1 MKMTRKEALKIVWD
15 KVVAGHIKEATDIA
29 YEYDIVLTFDD
40 DYIAVED
47 DVYYFEK
54 E

>member
-1 MKMTRKEALKIVWD
+1 MTRKEALKIVLD
-15 KVVAGHIKEATDIA
+15 KVVAGQIKEATEIA
-29 YEYDIVLTFDD
+29 YKYDIVLAFDD

>member
-15 KVVAGHIKEATDIA
+15 KVVSGDIKEATDIA
-29 YEYDIVLTFDD
+29 YEYDIILSFDD

-47 DVYYFEK
+47 DVYYLEK

>member
-1 MKMTRKEALKIVWD
+1 MTRKEALKIVWD

-54 E
+54 